1 MNRARDIRHC
11 LSVFLLLGPTLAI
24 SQAYP
29 VKPMRMVIPYAA
41 GGAADAAGRI
51 IAAKLADGLKQP
63 VIVENRLGAGTTIGA
78 ASVASSPPDGYSMLM
93 AGLTGHIVSGILYKN
108 LPYDAIKSFVATAQM
123 SEAPFILVVGSSSKV
138 RSPRELVELSRASSK
153 GLTYGSSGTGA
164 GPHLATEI
172 LIRAT
177 GAKFIHVPYKG
188 SAPAMQA
195 VLAGEVDTAILD
207 LSAMNQVQA
216 GKLIALALTTTQR
229 SMLAPGIPTL
239 AETGISGVD
248 VTSGQ
253 GLLTPAGTPREVVAR
268 INAVV
273 NQALNTDEVKKAFM
287 ARGFTAAPAT
297 PEAFAAFLASEMQ
310 KYSELI
316 KRLNV
321 TIE

>member
-1 MNRARDIRHC
+1 MNLVRNIRR
-11 LSVFLLLGPTLAI
+11 LSVFLLFGPTLAI

-177 GAKFIHVPYKG
+177 GANFIHVPYKG

-253 GLLTPAGTPREVVAR
+253 GLLTPAGTPREVVVR

>member
-1 MNRARDIRHC
+1 MNYLRPMIHC
-11 LSVFLLLGPTLAI
+11 AAALLALCPTLAFT
-24 SQAYP
+24 QAYP
-29 VKPMRMVIPYAA
+29 VKPLRMIIPYAA

-51 IAAKLADGLKQP
+51 IAARLADGLRQP
-63 VIVENRLGAGTTIGA
+63 VVVENRAGAGTTIGA
-78 ASVASSPPDGYSMLM
+78 AVVASSSPDGYNILM

-108 LPYDAIKSFVATAQM
+108 LSYDAIKSFTATAQM
-123 SEAPFILVVGSSSKV
+123 SVAPFILVVNAASEV
-138 RSPRELVELSRASSK
+138 RAPRELVDLSRLRPK

-172 LIRAT
+172 FIRAT
-177 GAKFIHVPYKG
+177 GANLIHVPYKG

-207 LSAMNQVQA
+207 LSAMTQVQS
-216 GKLIALALTTTQR
+216 GKLIALALTTAQR
-229 SMLAPGIPTL
+229 SALAPGIPTM
-239 AETGISGVD
+239 AEAGIKGVD
-248 VTSGQ
+248 VPSGQ
-253 GLLTPAGTPREVVAR
+253 GLLTPAGTPREIVMR

-273 NQALNTDEVKKAFM
+273 NQALNSDEVKKAFM
-287 ARGFTAAPAT
+287 AIGFTPAPAT

>member
-1 MNRARDIRHC
+1 
-11 LSVFLLLGPTLAI
+11 
-24 SQAYP
+24 
-29 VKPMRMVIPYAA
+29 
-41 GGAADAAGRI
+41 
-51 IAAKLADGLKQP
+51 
-63 VIVENRLGAGTTIGA
+63 
-78 ASVASSPPDGYSMLM
+78 
-93 AGLTGHIVSGILYKN
+93 
-108 LPYDAIKSFVATAQM
+108 
-123 SEAPFILVVGSSSKV
+123 
-138 RSPRELVELSRASSK
+138 
-153 GLTYGSSGTGA
+153 
-164 GPHLATEI
+164 
-172 LIRAT
+172 
-177 GAKFIHVPYKG
+177 
-188 SAPAMQA
+188 MQA

-216 GKLIALALTTTQR
+216 GKLIALALTTAQR
-229 SMLAPGIPTL
+229 SVLAPGIPTL
-239 AETGISGVD
+239 AETGIAGVD